1 MGELSTL
8 IQNNSFN
15 QTLILEAFA
24 EYLNN
29 ASFNRIKSFLD
40 AVPDLRYEV
49 VDKRFYI
56 MPSPSPLHQ
65 IGGGLISAQLNH
77 QLSSHNCLTAQALDI
92 RLFPNQL
99 NDYICPDIMVICN
112 QNIINEY
119 IQDPY
124 KPLEGVPGFI
134 IEILSPSNAQ
144 HDLVTKRELY
154 LKAQVPE
161 YWIIDILSDKP
172 VLRQFVLDTKEVL
185 PVYHESVHDAKGTIP
200 ITTIPGCVIDFD
212 KVFQKPHLRL

>member
-29 ASFNRIKSFLD
+29 ASFNRIKSLLD
-40 AVPDLRYEV
+40 AVPGLRYEV

-56 MPSPSPLHQ
+56 MPSPSPFHQSVFGRLH
-65 IGGGLISAQLNH
+65 AQLDY
-77 QLSSHNCLTAQALDI
+77 QLVQYNCMAFQALDI
-92 RLFPNQL
+92 RLFLNQP
-99 NDYICPDIMVICN
+99 NDYVCPDVMVICN
-112 QNIINEY
+112 QDILKQY
-119 IQDPY
+119 IQDPH
-124 KPLEGVPGFI
+124 KRLDGVPGFI
-134 IEILSPSNAQ
+134 IEILSPSNTQ

-172 VLRQFVLDTKEVL
+172 VLCQFVLDTKEVL

-200 ITTIPGCVIDFD
+200 VTTIPGCVIDFD
-212 KVFQKPHLRL
+212 KVFQKPHLQP